1 MKIDL
6 IQSIKVPIDLVE
18 NNTGQIPGVKE
29 NPREMTVNEF
39 NKLKKSLKRDANMT
53 AISELK
59 IFPLGDKWVT
69 IGGNM
74 RLQAMRELGWK
85 EVIAKPI
92 PADTDAETLNRYIL
106 LDNANF
112 GKWDFDKLAN
122 EWDTDLLLSVCIDV
136 PDIGEIETEEEAR
149 DDNCDIEEIKPKI
162 PQSKLGDI
170 YRLGNHVLVVGDA
183 TKEVF
188 YKALMG
194 EACADCVV
202 TDPPYNVDYQ
212 GETKEKLKIQNDKME
227 ANMFQEFLYTAFSLI
242 ADYLKPGGAFYIW
255 HADSEGYNFRVALQ
269 RAGLNLKQCLI
280 WNKNSLALGRQDYQ
294 WKHEPC
300 LYGWKDGAA
309 HYFTSKRNLTTVI
322 ENDFNID
329 ALTKDELKHLLTQI
343 LNLPSTVF
351 NENKPLRNGDH
362 PTMKPIPLI
371 GKQISNSTRIGETV
385 LDVFGGSGSTL
396 IACEQLKRKCR
407 IMEFDP
413 IYADV
418 IIRRWEE
425 LTGET
430 AEYVGNC
437 LNNTDL

>member
-1 MKIDL
+1 
-6 IQSIKVPIDLVE
+6 
-18 NNTGQIPGVKE
+18 
-29 NPREMTVNEF
+29 
-39 NKLKKSLKRDANMT
+39 
-53 AISELK
+53 
-59 IFPLGDKWVT
+59 
-69 IGGNM
+69 
-74 RLQAMRELGWK
+74 
-85 EVIAKPI
+85 
-92 PADTDAETLNRYIL
+92 
-106 LDNANF
+106 
-112 GKWDFDKLAN
+112 
-122 EWDTDLLLSVCIDV
+122 
-136 PDIGEIETEEEAR
+136 
-149 DDNCDIEEIKPKI
+149 
-162 PQSKLGDI
+162 
-170 YRLGNHVLVVGDA
+170 
-183 TKEVF
+183 
-188 YKALMG
+188 
-194 EACADCVV
+194 
-202 TDPPYNVDYQ
+202 
-212 GETKEKLKIQNDKME
+212 
-227 ANMFQEFLYTAFSLI
+227 MFQEFLYTAFSHI
-242 ADYLKPGGAFYIW
+242 ADHLKLGGAFYIW
-255 HADSEGYNFRVALQ
+255 HADLEGYNFRVALQ

-280 WNKNSLALGRQDYQ
+280 WNKNSLVLGRQDYQ

-322 ENDFNID
+322 EDDFNID